1 MSRPVRAGT
10 LLLGIVG
17 LLVVVAMAA
26 RGSHPTTGGHVS
38 SRPVPNTVQ
47 DSLVTLLAITYVLV
61 LAGIV
66 IGFFRYR
73 HRWREK
79 PSNWL
84 ANFLLVTV
92 LMLLATAIG
101 YYGMTHSHLR
111 HKIAKAQTQ
120 QGGQGKGTSGAR
132 LRPRPVPTREAKF
145 QWPLALGVGGLLM
158 LGGILI
164 YVRGRR
170 FTRSSPTEDESLEA
184 AIAAAVETTIDDLR
198 NERDARRAVIAAYA
212 QMERAL
218 GSHGLR
224 RKPAEAPF
232 EYLGRILRGLNV
244 RDSAVRTLTDLFEYA
259 KFSPH
264 QIDDPMKE
272 DAIAALLAIRDDLQQ
287 QEVLAA

>member
-1 MSRPVRAGT
+1 MNRPVRAGT

-17 LLVVVAMAA
+17 LLIVVAMAA

-38 SRPVPNTVQ
+38 SKPVPNTVQ
-47 DSLVTLLAITYVLV
+47 DSLVTLLAIAYILV
-61 LAGIV
+61 LAAIV

-101 YYGMTHSHLR
+101 YYGMTHSNLR
-111 HKIAKAQTQ
+111 HRVAKAQSQ
-120 QGGQGKGTSGAR
+120 QNSQGSGASRRR
-132 LRPRPVPTREAKF
+132 LLPRPVPTREAKF

-170 FTRSSPTEDESLEA
+170 LHAPSDEDESLEA

-224 RKPAEAPF
+224 RNPAEAPF

-259 KFSPH
+259 KFSQH
-264 QIDDPMKE
+264 EIDDPMKE
-272 DAIAALLAIRDDLQQ
+272 DAIGALLAIRDDLQR
-287 QEVLAA
+287 QEALAA

>member
-17 LLVVVAMAA
+17 LLVVVAIAA
-26 RGSHPTTGGHVS
+26 RGNHPTTGGHVS

-61 LAGIV
+61 IAAIV

-84 ANFLLVTV
+84 TNFLLVTV
-92 LMLLATAIG
+92 LMLIATAIG
-101 YYGMTHSHLR
+101 YYGMTHSYLR
-111 HKIAKAQTQ
+111 HKVANAQTHQ
-120 QGGQGKGTSGAR
+120 SGQGNATSGAR
-132 LRPRPVPTREAKF
+132 LRPPPVPTREAKF
-145 QWPLALGVGGLLM
+145 QWPLALGVGGLLI

-170 FTRSSPTEDESLEA
+170 LHAPPEEDESLEA
-184 AIAAAVETTIDDLR
+184 AIAAAVETTIEDLR

-224 RKPAEAPF
+224 RNPAEAPV

-264 QIDDPMKE
+264 EIDDPMKE
-272 DAIAALLAIRDDLQQ
+272 DAIAALLAIRDDLQR
-287 QEVLAA
+287 QEALAA